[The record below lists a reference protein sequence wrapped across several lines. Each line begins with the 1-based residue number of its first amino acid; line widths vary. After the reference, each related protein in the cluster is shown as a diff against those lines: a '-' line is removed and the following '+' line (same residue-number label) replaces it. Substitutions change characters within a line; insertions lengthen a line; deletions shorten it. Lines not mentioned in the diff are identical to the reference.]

1 MCEIGT
7 KQNSLDP
14 HVIFFKDAFVQHFL
28 SQAPTAYLR
37 MYIIC
42 VIYNNIMCQNYL
54 FAHNLLISINFVLTL
69 LC

>member
-28 SQAPTAYLR
+28 SQAPKAYVR

-42 VIYNNIMCQNYL
+42 VIYNDIMCKKVFAFLHIIYL
-54 FAHNLLISINFVLTL
+54 LALILF
-69 LC
+69 